1 MLFEIFIAVFLGI
14 LAGIFTGLIPGVHVN
29 LISAVV
35 VGLTASALNI
45 HLLVVAVFIVSL
57 ALTHSFLN
65 SIPSV
70 FLGAPDESQV
80 VAVLPAHQLFLEGLG
95 HRAVVYTLIGS
106 LGALICTILF
116 MPIGFKILPFAQLLV
131 EPYIGKFLLLV
142 VIALLIMS
150 KKFFLNAIFF
160 LTAGLLGFLCFQLP
174 SQQQILLPLLSGLF
188 GTSTLIISLLG
199 KEKVVKQFCEKNIP
213 LEISWIKQTISRATT
228 VGILASFLP
237 GFGSSQG
244 ALIASATMNKTQ
256 QTPAH
261 YLLLVGGINTVNFA
275 FSLITV
281 AVLSKARNGAI
292 VGIQQLMGVV
302 STNSLLVFISV
313 LAIVGGLAS
322 ILGIYLSKLFA
333 IIINKISYKKLVYA
347 VIFSLVLIV
356 AVMSKGQG
364 ILILITANCLGI
376 LASHYGA
383 QKNMLLGCLLLPVI
397 FYLW

>member
-1 MLFEIFIAVFLGI
+1 MFFEILIAIFLGI
-14 LAGIFTGLIPGVHVN
+14 LAGSFTGLIPGVHVN

-35 VGLTASALNI
+35 VGLSASALNI
-45 HLLVVAVFIVSL
+45 SLLTVAVFIVSL

-80 VAVLPAHQLFLEGLG
+80 VAVLPAHQLFLQGFG
-95 HRAVVYTLIGS
+95 HRAVIYTLVGS
-106 LGALICTILF
+106 FGALIGTILF
-116 MPIGFKILPFAQLLV
+116 MPIGFKALPFLQQIV
-131 EPYIGKFLLLV
+131 EPYIGKFLLV
-142 VIALLIMS
+142 VVLALLVMS
-150 KKFFLNAIFF
+150 KKFFLNALFF

-199 KEKVVKQFCEKNIP
+199 QEKVVKQFCEKIIP
-213 LEISWIKQTISRATT
+213 LESSWIKQTISRATA

-244 ALIASATMNKTQ
+244 ALVASATMNKQQ

-281 AVLSKARNGAI
+281 AVLARARNGAI

-302 STNSLLVFISV
+302 SSNSLLVFIAV
-313 LAIVGGLAS
+313 LAIVGGFAS
-322 ILGIYLSKLFA
+322 ILGVYLSKLFA
-333 IIINKISYKKLVYA
+333 QMINKISYKKLVYA

-356 AVMSKGQG
+356 AIMSKWQG
-364 ILILITANCLGI
+364 LLILLTATCLGI
-376 LASHYGA
+376 MASHYGA

>member
-1 MLFEIFIAVFLGI
+1 MFFEILIAIFLGI
-14 LAGIFTGLIPGVHVN
+14 LAGTFTGLIPGVHVN

-35 VGLTASALNI
+35 VGLSASALNI
-45 HLLVVAVFIVSL
+45 PLLVVAVFIVSL
-57 ALTHSFLN
+57 ALTHSFLS

-80 VAVLPAHQLFLEGLG
+80 VAVLPAHQLFLQGFG
-95 HRAVVYTLIGS
+95 HRAVFYTLIGS
-106 LGALICTILF
+106 FGALIGTILF
-116 MPIGFKILPFAQLLV
+116 MPIGFKVLPVIQSLV
-131 EPYIGKFLLLV
+131 EPYIGKFLLFV
-142 VIALLIMS
+142 VLALLVMS

-199 KEKVVKQFCEKNIP
+199 QEKVVKQFCEKIIP
-213 LEISWIKQTISRATT
+213 LESSWLMQTISRATA

-244 ALIASATMNKTQ
+244 ALVASATMNKQQ

-281 AVLSKARNGAI
+281 AVLAKARNGAI

-302 STNSLLVFISV
+302 STNSLFIFLAV
-313 LAIVGGLAS
+313 LAIVGGLS
-322 ILGIYLSKLFA
+322 SVLGVYLSKLFA
-333 IIINKISYKKLVYA
+333 QMINKISYKKLVYA
-347 VIFSLVLIV
+347 VIFFLVLIV
-356 AVMSKGQG
+356 AIMSKGQG
-364 ILILITANCLGI
+364 LLILIISTCLGI
-376 LASHYGA
+376 VASHYGA